1 MSLITNHFYHKSNMK
16 IAIEAQRIFRPNKHG
31 MDFVALE
38 TIRELQK
45 IDHENEY
52 FIFVSPGPDH
62 CLNDSDNMH
71 IVELRCPSY
80 PLWEQVALPRA
91 VARVRPDLLHCTS
104 NTAPVKCPVPLVL
117 TLHDIIFL
125 EKRQS
130 SSRSLYQEMGWHYR
144 RLVVPRIL
152 SECRKIITVSNF
164 ECNRIRE
171 ALNLPKDR
179 LTAVYNGYSPHFRQ
193 MPPAPEIVHKY
204 VPSDDYLFFLGN
216 TDPKKNTP
224 RVLKAYGLY
233 LRQSKHKRPLLIADL
248 KEEAIDGILSAE
260 GIKEVKPYLSF
271 PGYIPNADLAALYNG
286 AFAFLY
292 PSLRESFG
300 IPMLESMACGTPVIA
315 GNTSA
320 MPEIAGEGAL
330 LADPLDENDIARKIL
345 LLEEDDTF
353 YQQQVDYGLERF
365 KLFSWRKSA
374 EALLKIYK
382 EIIIHKPQSRGIL

>member
-1 MSLITNHFYHKSNMK
+1 MK

-62 CLNDSDNMH
+62 CLDESDNMH
-71 IVELRCPSY
+71 IVELHCPSY

-204 VPSDDYLFFLGN
+204 IPSDDYLFFLGN

-353 YQQQVDYGLERF
+353 YQQQVDYGLERV

>member
-62 CLNDSDNMH
+62 CLNESDNMH

-204 VPSDDYLFFLGN
+204 IPSDDYLFFLGN

-300 IPMLESMACGTPVIA
+300 IPMLELMACGTPVIA

-353 YQQQVDYGLERF
+353 YQQQVDYGLERV

-382 EIIIHKPQSRGIL
+382 

>member
-62 CLNDSDNMH
+62 CLNESDNMH

-260 GIKEVKPYLSF
+260 GIKEVRPYLSF

-353 YQQQVDYGLERF
+353 YQQQVDYGLERV

>member
-62 CLNDSDNMH
+62 CLNESDNMH

-224 RVLKAYGLY
+224 RVLMAYGLY

-353 YQQQVDYGLERF
+353 YQQQVDYGLERV

>member
-1 MSLITNHFYHKSNMK
+1 MK

-62 CLNDSDNMH
+62 CLNESDNMH

-104 NTAPVKCPVPLVL
+104 NTAPVKCPIPLVL

-204 VPSDDYLFFLGN
+204 IPSDDYLFFLGN

-353 YQQQVDYGLERF
+353 YQQQVDYGLERV

>member
-1 MSLITNHFYHKSNMK
+1 MR

-45 IDHENEY
+45 IDNENEY
-52 FIFVSPGPDH
+52 FIFVSPGPDR
-62 CLNDSDNMH
+62 CLNETKNFH
-71 IVELRCPSY
+71 IIELKCPTY

-91 VARVRPDLLHCTS
+91 VKRVRPDLLHCTS
-104 NTAPVKCPVPLVL
+104 NTAPIYCSAPLVL

-130 SSRSLYQEMGWHYR
+130 SSNSAYQEMGWHYR

-152 SECRKIITVSNF
+152 NKCKKIITVSQF
-164 ECNRIRE
+164 ECQRIQE
-171 ALNLPKDR
+171 ALKLPKGV
-179 LTAVYNGYSPHFRQ
+179 LTAVYNGYNLHFRPL
-193 MPPAPEIVHKY
+193 PPAPEVTRKY
-204 VPSDDYLFFLGN
+204 ISADDYLFFLGN

-224 RVLKAYGLY
+224 RVLSAYSLY
-233 LRQSKHKRPLLIADL
+233 LKESKYKRPLLIADL
-248 KEEAIDGILSAE
+248 KEEVIDEILRNE
-260 GIKEVKPYLSF
+260 GITEIKPYLSF
-271 PGYIPNADLAALYNG
+271 PGYIPNTDLAALYNG

-300 IPMLESMACGTPVIA
+300 IPMLEAMACGTPIIA

-330 LADPLDENDIARKIL
+330 LANPLDVKDIAHKL
-345 LLEEDDTF
+345 LSLEEDETL
-353 YQQQVDYGLERF
+353 YQQQKAYGLERA
-365 KLFSWRKSA
+365 KLFSWRSSA
-374 EALLKIYK
+374 EALLKIY
-382 EIIIHKPQSRGIL
+382 QSVGVL

>member
-353 YQQQVDYGLERF
+353 YQQQVDYGLERVQ
-365 KLFSWRKSA
+365 LFSWRKSA

>member
-1 MSLITNHFYHKSNMK
+1 MR
-16 IAIEAQRIFRPNKHG
+16 IAIEAQRIFRKDKHG
-31 MDFVALE
+31 MDFVILE
-38 TIRELQK
+38 TLKELQK
-45 IDHENEY
+45 RKDGNEY
-52 FIFVSPGPDH
+52 YVFVAPGEDW
-62 CLNDSDNMH
+62 CLEESENLH
-71 IVELRCPSY
+71 IIELRCPTY
-80 PLWEQVALPRA
+80 PLWEQIALPQA
-91 VARVRPDLLHCTS
+91 VRKLKADLLHCTS
-104 NTAPVKCPVPLVL
+104 NTAPLWCPVPLVL
-117 TLHDIIFL
+117 TLHDIIYL
-125 EKRQS
+125 EPRQH
-130 SSRSLYQEMGWHYR
+130 RSPSFYQEMGWHYR
-144 RLVVPRIL
+144 RLIVPRIL
-152 SECRKIITVSNF
+152 KKARNIITVSQF
-164 ECNRIRE
+164 ECTRIRE
-171 ALNLPKDR
+171 ALQLPKEVIK
-179 LTAVYNGYSPHFRQ
+179 AVYNGYSAYFTMQETPDESIVQKYIPHPDF
-193 MPPAPEIVHKY
+193 
-204 VPSDDYLFFLGN
+204 LFFLGN

-353 YQQQVDYGLERF
+353 YQQQVDYGLERV